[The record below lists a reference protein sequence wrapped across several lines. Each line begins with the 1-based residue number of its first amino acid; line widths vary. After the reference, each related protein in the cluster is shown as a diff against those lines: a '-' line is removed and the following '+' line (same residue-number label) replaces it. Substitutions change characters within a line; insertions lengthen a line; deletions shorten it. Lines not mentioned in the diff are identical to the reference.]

1 MTNKVEKLNRENF
14 EHRVVDASRPV
25 LVDFYA
31 DWCAPCRVVEP
42 MVNQLAEDYADRV
55 GVFKVDVDASPDLAT
70 RFGVRSIPTLLVF
83 NNGKPVKTLVGV
95 VTRGQLSGVLDNVA
109 A

>member
-1 MTNKVEKLNRENF
+1 MTSTVEKLNRENF
-14 EHRVVDASRPV
+14 EHRVVDASGPI

-31 DWCAPCRVVEP
+31 DWCAPCRVVAP
-42 MVNQLAEDYADRV
+42 LVDQLAEDYADRV
-55 GVFKVDVDASPDLAT
+55 GVFKVDVDASPDLAS
-70 RFGVRSIPTLLVF
+70 RFGVRSIPTLVLF
-83 NNGKPVKTLVGV
+83 KDGKPVETLVGV

>member
-1 MTNKVEKLNRENF
+1 MTTKVEKLNRENF
-14 EHRVVDASRPV
+14 EHRVVDANRPV

-31 DWCAPCRVVEP
+31 DWCAPCRVVAP
-42 MVNQLAEDYADRV
+42 VVDQLAEDYADRV
-55 GVFKVDVDASPDLAT
+55 VVFKVDVDASPDLAS
-70 RFGVRSIPTLLVF
+70 RFGVRSIPTLVLF
-83 NNGKPVKTLVGV
+83 KDGKPVETLVGV

>member
-14 EHRVVDASRPV
+14 EHRVVDASRPG